1 MGVEVMDPD
10 GFEAAARLEEIFNS
24 RELARNV
31 SAQLSNNVNKYIE
44 TRPLLAIGV
53 LVLLI
58 GAYEMRKHV
67 PKQPHSGSAVVH
79 TADDLEIHRH
89 KHDGSQPTADHIRP
103 GHRKSVT
110 WDARL

>member
-1 MGVEVMDPD
+1 MDD
-10 GFEAAARLEEIFNS
+10 LES
-24 RELARNV
+24 ELARSV
-31 SAQLSNNVNKYIE
+31 SAQVSKTVNTFIE
-44 TRPLLAIGV
+44 TRPLIALGV

-79 TADDLEIHRH
+79 AVDDLEIHRH
-89 KHDGSQPTADHIRP
+89 KHNGAQPTADRVRP
-103 GHRKSVT
+103 GHRKTVT

>member
-1 MGVEVMDPD
+1 MDD
-10 GFEAAARLEEIFNS
+10 FES
-24 RELARNV
+24 ELARSLSARV
-31 SAQLSNNVNKYIE
+31 SKTVDTYIE

-67 PKQPHSGSAVVH
+67 PKQSHSGSAVVH

-89 KHDGSQPTADHIRP
+89 KHNGSQPTADRVRP

-110 WDARL
+110 WEARL